1 MPTGRHI
8 AARSLLLAALLTAVS
23 GANPA
28 TGWKSDFAAARAEAV
43 RLDRP
48 LLVHF
53 YADWCGP
60 CKRMDREVLHT
71 PEFVARAS
79 RRVVAVKI
87 DVERHRDVAERY
99 GVDSLPTDLFLAPD
113 GRVLGMMNGY
123 RPKDDYFRRVVAIES
138 QYDRLRDLYLARS
151 DGKAPVRA
159 TTDGAGPR
167 FPVLDRPELDSP
179 SEPAPDAPKPG
190 IRLKPR
196 ADGTLLLGLKGYSP
210 VALHDRRQWLKG
222 NPRFAW
228 EHQGLTYFMGSAEE
242 LAKFQDDAERYAP
255 RLLGCDPVLY
265 YDEGR
270 AVPGSTS
277 FAALFDEGL
286 FLFTSRETRE
296 AFRASPDRYTRRRT
310 VLLIEECEAVLR

>member
-1 MPTGRHI
+1 MV
-8 AARSLLLAALLTAVS
+8 LAALLTAVS

-28 TGWKSDFAAARAEAV
+28 TGWRSDFAAAQAEAV
-43 RLDRP
+43 RLDKP

-60 CKRMDREVLHT
+60 CKRMDREVLHS
-71 PEFVARAS
+71 PEFLARAN
-79 RRVVAVKI
+79 RQVIAVKI
-87 DVERHRDVAERY
+87 DIEQHRGVAERY
-99 GVDSLPTDLFLAPD
+99 GVQSLPTDLFLAPD

-123 RPKDDYFRRVVAIES
+123 RPKDDYLRRVTAIEG

-151 DGKAPVRA
+151 DGKAPVRS

-167 FPVLDRPELDSP
+167 FPVLEQPE
-179 SEPAPDAPKPG
+179 SESSSDPKPDNAKPG

-210 VALHDRRQWLKG
+210 VALHDRREWRKG
-222 NPRFAW
+222 NPQFAW
-228 EHQGLTYFMGSAEE
+228 EHQGLTYFLSSAEE
-242 LAKFQDDAERYAP
+242 LKEFQADAERYAP

-270 AVPGSTS
+270 AVPGSTT
-277 FAALFDEGL
+277 FAALFNEGL

-296 AFRASPDRYTRRRT
+296 TFRANPDRYTRRRT